1 MLREQRNLEGSA
13 HTGPDF
19 KKSSKNYDFLL
30 EIEPVMCYIMP
41 QKVFLKKQKNP
52 GKIRIIPETG
62 FFSRKFSKS
71 KGFIPFAF

>member
-52 GKIRIIPETG
+52 DYSGNRIFFPEI
-62 FFSRKFSKS
+62 FKV
-71 KGFIPFAF
+71 